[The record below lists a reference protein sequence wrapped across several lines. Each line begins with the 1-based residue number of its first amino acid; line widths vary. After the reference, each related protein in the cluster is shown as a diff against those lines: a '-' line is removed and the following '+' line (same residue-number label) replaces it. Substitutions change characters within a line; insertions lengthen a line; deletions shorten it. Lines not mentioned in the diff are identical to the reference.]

1 MGTSNA
7 NGGQGGDTPLVPSW
21 LPADG
26 PAQPPSPPLLPPQQ
40 PPVPPPDL
48 APPPDGR
55 PALPAPPAMPVPPPL
70 PPIPASGAADRFT
83 TARTNFTRFAKS
95 GGSDR
100 ASLGRA
106 LSGYVSTASGGRRAA
121 AQRIGSARAAG
132 AQLLGVLSSTVANGA
147 RPTLRALN
155 LERLVGRP
163 IEEVFLGL
171 MDYVCPFDGG
181 TVDEGIA
188 RDAFVE
194 TIADL
199 AENGITDFDSLTF
212 DQMQVVFELY
222 ATHAIETR
230 ICNDIGMKAV
240 IVPADA
246 TAAATVQRQLLD
258 FVRRSVSDS
267 LTQARD
273 ALQALTAD
281 NIGIIV
287 TGIYEQAFGILQT
300 LAEAE
305 AEE

>member
-7 NGGQGGDTPLVPSW
+7 NGGQGDDTPLVPSW
-21 LPADG
+21 LPPEGA
-26 PAQPPSPPLLPPQQ
+26 PAPPPPPI
-40 PPVPPPDL
+40 PPPDQIPPDL
-48 APPPDGR
+48 PPDGGPGIP
-55 PALPAPPAMPVPPPL
+55 PAIPAPPSL
-70 PPIPASGAADRFT
+70 PPIPVSGAADRFR
-83 TARTNFTRFAKS
+83 TARANFTRFAKS

-106 LSGYVSTASGGRRAA
+106 LSGYVSTSSGGRRAA
-121 AQRIGSARAAG
+121 AQRMGSARVAG
-132 AQLLGVLSSTVANGA
+132 VQLLGVLSSAVASGA
-147 RPTLRALN
+147 RETLRALN
-155 LERLVGRP
+155 LERLAGRP

-199 AENGITDFDSLTF
+199 AENGIIDFDSLTF
-212 DQMQVVFELY
+212 DQMQIVFELY

-240 IVPADA
+240 TVPVD
-246 TAAATVQRQLLD
+246 AAAAASVQRQLLD
-258 FVRRSVSDS
+258 FIRRSVSDS
-267 LTQARD
+267 LTQAHE
-273 ALQALTAD
+273 ALQTLTPD
-281 NIGIIV
+281 NINRIV

-300 LAEAE
+300 IAEAE

>member
-1 MGTSNA
+1 MEAKGATLRSCLA
-7 NGGQGGDTPLVPSW
+7 GFPRKGR
-21 LPADG
+21 
-26 PAQPPSPPLLPPQQ
+26 PPHH
-40 PPVPPPDL
+40 PPVPPPQEPPAQ
-48 APPPDGR
+48 APGQSPLPDGL
-55 PALPAPPAMPVPPPL
+55 PALPAQPAMPAASPL
-70 PPIPASGAADRFT
+70 PPIPTPGAADRFT

-106 LSGYVSTASGGRRAA
+106 LSGYVATASGGRRAA
-121 AQRIGSARAAG
+121 AQRMGSARAASV
-132 AQLLGVLSSTVANGA
+132 QLLGVLSSAVANGA
-147 RPTLRALN
+147 RETLRALN
-155 LERLVGRP
+155 LERLAGRP

-199 AENGITDFDSLTF
+199 AENGIVDLDGLTF
-212 DQMQVVFELY
+212 DQMQTVFELY

-230 ICNDIGMKAV
+230 ICNDIGAKALT
-240 IVPADA
+240 VPADA
-246 TAAATVQRQLLD
+246 AAAASVQRQLMD

-267 LTQARD
+267 LMQARD
-273 ALQALTAD
+273 AWQALMPD
-281 NIGIIV
+281 NISRIV

-305 AEE
+305 AEG